1 MDYSYVLVP
10 SVQCISHMLVSL
22 PGNVILR
29 GCGYS
34 GNPQNYFLQK
44 VQNQQYV
51 KMSYREMNLLY
62 GIAIVAAM
70 R

>member
-1 MDYSYVLVP
+1 MDYSFVLVP

-22 PGNVILR
+22 PGDVILR
-29 GCGYS
+29 GCGYF
-34 GNPQNYFLQK
+34 GNPQKCFLRK
-44 VQNQQYV
+44 AQNQQSV
-51 KMSYREMNLLY
+51 KISYREMNLLY